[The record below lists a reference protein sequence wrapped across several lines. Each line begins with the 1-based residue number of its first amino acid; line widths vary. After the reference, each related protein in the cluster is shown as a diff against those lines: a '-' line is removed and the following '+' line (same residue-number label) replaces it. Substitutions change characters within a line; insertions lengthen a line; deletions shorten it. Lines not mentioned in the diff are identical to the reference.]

1 MTYSK
6 ILGGALFAAALTL
19 AGAANAQIKIALDS
33 PPDLEGSGSYVWAH
47 TFSTYL
53 NEHGMPAEEFA
64 RGSIGGR
71 RRTVRPGQPGPA
83 GSLDVAAQ
91 HCRFT
96 RQADLRLAPALL
108 LRRC

>member
-6 ILGGALFAAALTL
+6 ILSGALFAAAMTL
-19 AGAANAQIKIALDS
+19 AGVANAQIKIALDS

-64 RGSIGGR
+64 
-71 RRTVRPGQPGPA
+71 
-83 GSLDVAAQ
+83 
-91 HCRFT
+91 
-96 RQADLRLAPALL
+96 
-108 LRRC
+108 